1 MMIILRATTQDSINF
16 IEDEKMS
23 SVNWLEILGWQ
34 QEELEDLRFVG
45 YAYIKQGHYDIALKF
60 FDALVIL
67 APDSSYDLQTL
78 GALYL
83 QKGNNLMALNYL
95 EKAIKLD
102 PKHLP
107 TLLNRTKALF
117 FLGYRRQG
125 AIQARILEQCADS
138 QIAGQ
143 ASALLLAFA

>member
-1 MMIILRATTQDSINF
+1 MT
-16 IEDEKMS
+16 
-23 SVNWLEILGWQ
+23 VNWLEVLGWK

-45 YAYIKQGHYDIALKF
+45 YAYIKQGHYDIAFKF

-67 APDSSYDLQTL
+67 AKDNAYDLQTL

-83 QKGNNLMALNYL
+83 QKGNNLMALDYL
-95 EKAIKLD
+95 ERALKLE

-117 FLGYRRQG
+117 FLGYKRQG
-125 AIQARILEQCADS
+125 ALQARRLLQAEDP

-143 ASALLLAFA
+143 ANALLLAFA